1 MTERTPDGVTAI
13 TNDDGTVDYVN
24 ICATHLRASRRY
36 IDAAGA
42 QASWICPACD
52 MHWTQAEDH
61 RRYQEA
67 LEALNGGR

>member
-1 MTERTPDGVTAI
+1 MTERIADGVTAI
-13 TNDDGTVDYVN
+13 ENHDGTVDYVN

-42 QASWICPACD
+42 RQSWICPACD

-61 RRYQEA
+61 RRYQDVMGA
-67 LEALNGGR
+67 LKGGR